1 MDTLQHSDLEKWKY
15 RLQSSKHMN
24 KVIIH
29 NHGVPF
35 YSLFSVRGNFM
46 ENLQNN
52 FENV

>member
-1 MDTLQHSDLEKWKY
+1 MHCNNLIWKSEY
-15 RLQSSKHMN
+15 TGFNSKHMN

-35 YSLFSVRGNFM
+35 YSLFSVCGYFM

-52 FENV
+52 LENF